1 MRAALTRRRLG
12 VAVLALVAAL
22 SIPSMTA
29 CAGSSANGSTANNP
43 LGTIA
48 GGQLKLAFRS
58 DDKPVSFIENGKP
71 AGFMIDLTTA
81 MAQKMGLEP
90 SFTATD
96 FASMLPNVRNH
107 SYDSAAFGTLVTPPR
122 QQVTDF
128 TKPVSYGEAQL
139 ISRKAATISTVDSA
153 GGKTVAIT
161 RGIEL
166 IPLLQKR
173 VPAIKIK
180 EFPNIAASA
189 NALTAGQVDG
199 LFTGT
204 ATTAQL
210 LEKHPDFAAT
220 QAITTAQTAFPVAK
234 DRPALKRALDD
245 ALTALINDG
254 TYTKLFD
261 KWNPPG
267 VQIPQELLDAYPGMK
282 QRPGAGS

>member
-29 CAGSSANGSTANNP
+29 CAGSSDAANNA

-48 GGQLKLAFRS
+48 DGKLKLAFRS
-58 DDKPVSFIENGKP
+58 DDKPVSFIDNGKP
-71 AGFMIDLTTA
+71 AGFMIDLTTE
-81 MAQKMGLEP
+81 MAKRMGLEP
-90 SFTATD
+90 TFTATD

-128 TKPVSYGEAQL
+128 TKPVSFGEAQL
-139 ISRKAATISTVDSA
+139 ISRKAATIQTVDTA

-161 RGIEL
+161 RGSEL

-173 VPAIKIK
+173 VPSIKIK
-180 EFPNIAASA
+180 EFPNIAAST

-204 ATTAQL
+204 ATTASL

-234 DRPALKRALDD
+234 DRPALKKALDD
-245 ALTALINDG
+245 ALTSIINDG

-267 VQIPQELLDAYPGMK
+267 VAIPKELIAAYPGLK
-282 QRPGAGS
+282 QRPGASS

>member
-1 MRAALTRRRLG
+1 MRAALNRRRLG

-29 CAGSSANGSTANNP
+29 CAGSSDAANNA

-48 GGQLKLAFRS
+48 DGKLKLAFRS
-58 DDKPVSFIENGKP
+58 DDKPVSFIDNGKP
-71 AGFMIDLTTA
+71 AGFMIDLTTE
-81 MAQKMGLEP
+81 MAKRMGLEP
-90 SFTATD
+90 SYTATD

-107 SYDSAAFGTLVTPPR
+107 TYDSAAFGTLVTPPR

-128 TKPVSYGEAQL
+128 TKPVSFGEAQL
-139 ISRKAATISTVDSA
+139 ISRKAATIQTVDTA

-161 RGIEL
+161 RGSEL

-173 VPAIKIK
+173 VPTIKIK

-199 LFTGT
+199 LFTGN

-220 QAITTAQTAFPVAK
+220 EAITTAQTSFPVAK
-234 DRPALKRALDD
+234 DRPALKKALDD
-245 ALTALINDG
+245 ALTSIINDG
-254 TYTKLFD
+254 TYTKMFD

-267 VQIPQELLDAYPGMK
+267 VPIPKELIAAYPGMK
-282 QRPGAGS
+282 QRPGAKS

>member
-29 CAGSSANGSTANNP
+29 CAGSSDAANNP

-48 GGQLKLAFRS
+48 GGKLQLAFRS

-71 AGFMIDLTTA
+71 AGFMIDLTTE
-81 MAQKMGLEP
+81 MAKRMGLEP
-90 SFTATD
+90 TYTATD

-107 SYDSAAFGTLVTPPR
+107 KYDSAAFGTLVTPPR

-128 TKPVSYGEAQL
+128 TKPVSFGEAQL
-139 ISRKAATISTVDSA
+139 ISRKAATIPTVDA
-153 GGKTVAIT
+153 AAGKTVAIT
-161 RGIEL
+161 RGSEL

-173 VPAIKIK
+173 VPTIKIK

-204 ATTAQL
+204 ATTASL

-234 DRPALKRALDD
+234 DRPALKKALDD
-245 ALTALINDG
+245 ALTSVINDG

-267 VQIPQELLDAYPGMK
+267 VAIPQELIDAYPGMK
-282 QRPGAGS
+282 QRPGASS

>member
-29 CAGSSANGSTANNP
+29 CAGSSDAANNA
-43 LGTIA
+43 LGTVDA
-48 GGQLKLAFRS
+48 GKLKLAFRS

-71 AGFMIDLTTA
+71 AGFMIDLTTE
-81 MAQKMGLEP
+81 MAKRMGLEP
-90 SFTATD
+90 SYTATD

-107 SYDSAAFGTLVTPPR
+107 TYDSAAFGTLVTPPR

-128 TKPVSYGEAQL
+128 TKPVSFGEAQL
-139 ISRKAATISTVDSA
+139 ISRKAATIQTVDGA
-153 GGKTVAIT
+153 AGKTVAIT
-161 RGIEL
+161 RGSEL

-173 VPAIKIK
+173 VPTIKIK

-199 LFTGT
+199 LFTGN

-210 LEKHPDFAAT
+210 LDKHPDFAAT
-220 QAITTAQTAFPVAK
+220 EAITTAQTSFPVAK
-234 DRPALKRALDD
+234 DRPALKKSLDD
-245 ALTALINDG
+245 ALTAIINDG
-254 TYTKLFD
+254 TYTKMFD

-267 VQIPQELLDAYPGMK
+267 VPIPKELIAAYPGMK
-282 QRPGAGS
+282 QRPGASS

>member
-29 CAGSSANGSTANNP
+29 CAGSSAAGNNA

-48 GGQLKLAFRS
+48 DGKLKLAFRS

-71 AGFMIDLTTA
+71 TGFMIDLTTE
-81 MAQKMGLEP
+81 MAKRMGLEP
-90 SFTATD
+90 TFTATD

-107 SYDSAAFGTLVTPPR
+107 TYDSAAFGTLVTPPR

-128 TKPVSYGEAQL
+128 TKPVSFGEAQL
-139 ISRKAATISTVDSA
+139 ISRKAATIPSVDTA
-153 GGKTVAIT
+153 AGKTVAIT
-161 RGIEL
+161 RGSEL

-173 VPAIKIK
+173 VPTIKIK

-199 LFTGT
+199 LFTGN

-210 LEKHPDFAAT
+210 LDKHPDFVAT
-220 QAITTAQTAFPVAK
+220 QAITTAQTSFPVAK
-234 DRPALKRALDD
+234 DRPALKKALDD
-245 ALTALINDG
+245 ALTAIINDG

-267 VQIPQELLDAYPGMK
+267 VLIPHELIDAYPGMK